1 MEGLILLGLAGFGY
15 VINKDKQKHRVETTV
30 QPPVFQ
36 NTAHSVYNLNNVADA
51 QKYEVGLVNDQFQ
64 RSLNDQSSMV
74 LNGAAK
80 QKSVGKK
87 LIEGLDGNLL
97 SEDEFLTNDQ
107 GVRMAP
113 FLVEKAPLLLILMI
127 SYVKSTSGGFPK

>member
-15 VINKDKQKHRVETTV
+15 VINKDKQKHKVETTV

-64 RSLNDQSSMV
+64 RSLNDQIID
-74 LNGAAK
+74 GIEWGGQAK
-80 QKSVGKK
+80 IS
-87 LIEGLDGNLL
+87 
-97 SEDEFLTNDQ
+97 
-107 GVRMAP
+107 R
-113 FLVEKAPLLLILMI
+113 EKIN
-127 SYVKSTSGGFPK
+127 

>member
-1 MEGLILLGLAGFGY
+1 
-15 VINKDKQKHRVETTV
+15 
-30 QPPVFQ
+30 
-36 NTAHSVYNLNNVADA
+36 
-51 QKYEVGLVNDQFQ
+51 
-64 RSLNDQSSMV
+64 MV

-87 LIEGLDGNLL
+87 LIEGLDGSLL

-113 FLVEKAPLLLILMI
+113 FFSGEGPLLLILMMAT
-127 SYVKSTSGGFPK
+127 YVKSTSGWFPK